1 MFYVGDLVT
10 LKKKGIA
17 KTRYHPD
24 KKIGIVKDVKREVF
38 LAYTGEM
45 DDSITVYWMP
55 LNSHETMMEFYL
67 EHLEKE

>member
-10 LKKKGIA
+10 LKKRGVA

-38 LAYTGEM
+38 MAYTGEK

>member
-1 MFYVGDLVT
+1 MFYVGDLVV
-10 LKKKGIA
+10 LKKRGIA

-24 KKIGIVKDVKREVF
+24 KKLGIVKDVKREVF
-38 LAYTGEM
+38 MAYTGEK